1 MSGKYN
7 TLILDPS
14 QRISNQLFDGIQRF
28 DTSLE
33 VDNVMKTILEDFK
46 KRVAT
51 PSQDYPKWLILIPD
65 IAATAMAA
73 GMNEVDF
80 KELLTE
86 GSRYGV
92 TLVFAGAYQDLVTN
106 QYDNFVKLVN
116 QLVEQVFLGVRIS
129 DQDHTRYPYI
139 MNEPA
144 LKPNQGYILYP
155 DRYEFVQLLE
165 I

>member
-1 MSGKYN
+1 MYN
-7 TLILDPS
+7 TVILDPS
-14 QRISNQLFDGIQRF
+14 QRINNQFFDGIQRF

-46 KRVAT
+46 KRVAS

-73 GMNEVDF
+73 GVSELDF
-80 KELLTE
+80 KQLISE
-86 GSRYGV
+86 GAQYGV
-92 TLVFAGAYQDLVTN
+92 TLLFIGAYQDLVAN
-106 QYDNFVKLVN
+106 NYDNFVKLVN

-139 MNEPA
+139 TNEPA

-155 DRYEFVQLLE
+155 DHYESVQLLE